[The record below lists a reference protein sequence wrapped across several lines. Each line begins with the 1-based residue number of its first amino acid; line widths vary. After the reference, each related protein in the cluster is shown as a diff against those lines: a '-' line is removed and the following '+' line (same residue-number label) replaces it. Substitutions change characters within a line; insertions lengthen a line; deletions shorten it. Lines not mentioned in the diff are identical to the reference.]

1 MTNRRQS
8 NYPIS
13 PLNKGLGFFERDLG
27 SAEITTL
34 GWNLLREELSLPV
47 AVLFEERLRH
57 NLDWMQEFI
66 SAYGMKLAPHG
77 KTTMAPK
84 LFELQI
90 KKGAWGIT
98 LATAHQT
105 FVAWSHGVR
114 RVLMAN
120 QLVGRENMALI
131 GRPLDD
137 PEFEY
142 YCLVD
147 SAEGVRQLGRFFT
160 GRRQRLQVLLEIGI
174 SGGRT
179 GVRTEQQLTEV
190 VEALH
195 QWRDCTVL
203 SGVEFY
209 EGILDDEAVIR
220 AFLGRVVGITNK
232 LIDEQGFHR
241 HLPLISGAGS
251 VWYDVVA
258 EVFSGTAF
266 RKPVEIVLR
275 PGCYL
280 THDGGFYRE
289 AQTRILERNPVARRM
304 HSGLQPALQVWAYVQ
319 SIPEDERAIVGLGKR
334 DASFDLGLPIPAV
347 QFRPGENSPKPAP
360 SHWVLTKIMDQ
371 HAYLQLR
378 KGDDV
383 RVGDMIGFDISHPC
397 LTFDRWRVI
406 PIINGEYQV
415 VDLVE
420 TFF

>member
-131 GRPLDD
+131 GRLLDD

-209 EGILDDEAVIR
+209 
-220 AFLGRVVGITNK
+220 
-232 LIDEQGFHR
+232 
-241 HLPLISGAGS
+241 
-251 VWYDVVA
+251 
-258 EVFSGTAF
+258 
-266 RKPVEIVLR
+266 
-275 PGCYL
+275 
-280 THDGGFYRE
+280 
-289 AQTRILERNPVARRM
+289 
-304 HSGLQPALQVWAYVQ
+304 
-319 SIPEDERAIVGLGKR
+319 
-334 DASFDLGLPIPAV
+334 
-347 QFRPGENSPKPAP
+347 
-360 SHWVLTKIMDQ
+360 
-371 HAYLQLR
+371 
-378 KGDDV
+378 
-383 RVGDMIGFDISHPC
+383 
-397 LTFDRWRVI
+397 
-406 PIINGEYQV
+406 
-415 VDLVE
+415 
-420 TFF
+420 